1 MLKACNRAFEHFI
14 RSLPLLTLLVTG
26 FAVSAV
32 APYLYRLLKA
42 RFAWFGVAFPLSLF
56 ATFMLRYPQVA
67 SGVPVRERWSWVPS
81 LGLDLSFMLDGLSLT
96 FALLVTLIG
105 AAVFLYASVYLRHY
119 PEAGR
124 FFGFIGMFMTSM
136 LGVVLADNML
146 LLFLFWELTG
156 ISSFLLIGFNHHA
169 ASSRSSALKALLVT
183 GLGGLS
189 LLTGM
194 LLLAGVTGSFE
205 ISSFYGMNEVITAHR
220 HYPAIVLLVLIGA
233 FTKSAQF
240 PFHFWLPDAMAA
252 PSPVSAYLHS
262 ATMVK
267 AGIYLLARFNHE
279 IGGTALWQ
287 DLILAAGATTMIM
300 AALLSYRQSDLKR
313 LLAYSTLSVLGTLV
327 MLLGIGSKLAIKAF
341 FIYLLAHSLY
351 KGTLFM
357 VAGSLDHETGTRDVS
372 RLGGLARQMPVT
384 TVTAI
389 LASFSMM
396 GVIPLI
402 GFIGK
407 ETLYKAVLEVQPWG
421 GMLIVLAVAA
431 SACLVVVTL
440 LVGFR
445 PFLGKPRLE
454 LAEAHEAPPAMLV
467 GPFVLA
473 LSGLMLGLFPD
484 FFIGPL
490 LEVSS
495 ISILS
500 ERLGI
505 EIALWHGFNLVLF
518 LSFLTLLGGVAL
530 YLLRPHIL
538 PGIERLHF
546 PGFFKPSVWY
556 EQALAGMLRFAGAQ
570 TSFLQNGYLR
580 RYLFIIILSALLPA
594 LWMLFGAGG
603 TVIPL
608 PRNLSVTPYEAALA
622 LIIVLATI
630 MLLTSDSRLMAI
642 VSMGVL
648 GFCIGIIFIIY
659 GAPDVALT
667 TFAIETLNV
676 ILFVLVLGSLP
687 RFTSR
692 TRTAGRIRDAFV
704 AVSAGIFMTLTVLY
718 VTAVD
723 LSSEIKEFFGR
734 QSLPGGH
741 GRNVVNVILVDFR
754 ALDTLGEITVLAIAA
769 LGVFALLKLRTRETE

>member
-1 MLKACNRAFEHFI
+1 MLA
-14 RSLPLLTLLVTG
+14 LLVAS
-26 FAVSAV
+26 FAVSAIS
-32 APYLYRLLKA
+32 PYLYRLLKA
-42 RFAWFGVAFPLSLF
+42 RFVWFGAAFPLTLLAAF
-56 ATFMLRYPQVA
+56 VLRYPQVA
-67 SGVPVRERWSWVPS
+67 SGVPVRERWSWAPS

-119 PEAGR
+119 EEADR

-146 LLFLFWELTG
+146 LLFLFWELTS
-156 ISSFLLIGFNHHA
+156 ISSFLLIGFNHHE

-183 GLGGLS
+183 GAGGLA
-189 LLTGM
+189 LLAGM
-194 LLLAGVTGSFE
+194 LLLGSVTGSFE
-205 ISSFYGMNEVITAHR
+205 ISSFYAMNDFITSHP
-220 HYPAIVLLVLIGA
+220 HYPAIVALILVGA

-267 AGIYLLARFNHE
+267 AGIYLIARFNHE

-287 DLILAAGATTMIM
+287 DTILVAGATTMIF
-300 AALLSYRQSDLKR
+300 AGLLSYRQRDLKR

-341 FIYLLAHSLY
+341 FIYLIAHSLY
-351 KGTLFM
+351 KATLFL
-357 VAGSLDHETGTRDVS
+357 VAGTLDHETGTRDVGK
-372 RLGGLARQMPVT
+372 LGGLFRAMPVT
-384 TVTAI
+384 AVTAV

-407 ETLYKAVLEVQPWG
+407 ETLYKAVLEVHPWG
-421 GMLIVLAVAA
+421 RVLIVLAVAA
-431 SACLVVVTL
+431 SAFLVVVTL

-445 PFLGKPRLE
+445 PFLGKPRPE
-454 LAEAHEAPPAMLV
+454 LAEAHEAPLAMIA
-467 GPFVLA
+467 GPLILA
-473 LSGLMLGLFPD
+473 LSGLLLGLFPD
-484 FFIGPL
+484 FFVGHL
-490 LEVSS
+490 LEASS
-495 ISILS
+495 VSILS

-505 EIALWHGFNLVLF
+505 EIELWHGFNLVLL
-518 LSFLTLLGGVAL
+518 LSFVTLLAGVAL
-530 YLLRPHIL
+530 YFFRPLVL
-538 PGIERLHF
+538 PRIEQLHF
-546 PGFFKPSVWY
+546 PALLKPSVWY
-556 EQALAGMLRFAGAQ
+556 EEALAGMLRFAAGL

-580 RYLFIIILSALLPA
+580 RYLAVIILSALVPASLMLFRSWRAGGFAVTLPA
-594 LWMLFGAGG
+594 D
-603 TVIPL
+603 V
-608 PRNLSVTPYEAALA
+608 SVTAYEAALA
-622 LIIVLATI
+622 LIIALATA
-630 MLLTSDSRLMAI
+630 MLLKSDSRLKAI

-648 GFCIGIIFIIY
+648 GFGAGIIYIIY

-676 ILFVLVLGSLP
+676 ILFVLVLARLP
-687 RFTSR
+687 KFTSR
-692 TRTAGRIRDAFV
+692 SRPSGRLRDGLIA
-704 AVSAGIFMTLTVLY
+704 ASAGIFMTLTVLQ
-718 VTAVD
+718 VTSVD
-723 LSSEIKEFFGR
+723 SASGLKEFFGR
-734 QSLPGGH
+734 ESLPGGH

-769 LGVFALLKLRTRETE
+769 LGVFALLKLRTGKTE

>member
-1 MLKACNRAFEHFI
+1 M
-14 RSLPLLTLLVTG
+14 RSRHLLILLVSG
-26 FAVSAV
+26 FALSAA

-42 RFAWFGVAFPLSLF
+42 RFIWFGAAFPLALF
-56 ATFMLRYPQVA
+56 AKFLLWYPQVI
-67 SGVPVRERWSWVPS
+67 SGVPVRESWLWVPS
-81 LGLDLSFMLDGLSLT
+81 LGLDASFMLDGLSMT

-105 AAVFLYASVYLRHY
+105 AAVFLYASVYLRDY
-119 PEAGR
+119 PYADR

-156 ISSFLLIGFNHHA
+156 ISSFLLIGFNHHS

-183 GLGGLS
+183 GTGGLS
-189 LLTGM
+189 MLAGM

-205 ISSFYGMNEVITAHR
+205 ISSFYGMNETITAHR
-220 HYPAIVLLVLIGA
+220 HYPAIVMLVLIGA

-267 AGIYLLARFNHE
+267 AGIYLIARFNHE
-279 IGGTALWQ
+279 IGGTAFWQ
-287 DLILAAGATTMIM
+287 DTILVTGAVTMVQSAI
-300 AALLSYRQSDLKR
+300 LSFRQSDLKR

-327 MLLGIGSKLAIKAF
+327 MLLGIGSKIAIKAF
-341 FIYLLAHSLY
+341 FIYLIAHSLY
-351 KGTLFM
+351 KATLFL
-357 VAGSLDHETGTRDVS
+357 VAGTLDHETGTRDVT
-372 RLGGLARQMPVT
+372 RLGGLARALPFT
-384 TVTAI
+384 AVTAV

-407 ETLYKAVLEVQPWG
+407 ETLYQAVLEVQPWG
-421 GMLIVLAVAA
+421 SLLIVLAVVA

-445 PFLGKPRLE
+445 PFLGKPRPE
-454 LAEAHEAPPAMLV
+454 LAEAHEAPPGMLA

-484 FFIGPL
+484 FIIGPL
-490 LEVSS
+490 LEESS

-505 EIALWHGFNLVLF
+505 EIKLWHGFNLILF
-518 LSFLTLLGGVAL
+518 LSFLTLSGGLLL
-530 YLLRPHIL
+530 YRLRLFVL
-538 PGIERLHF
+538 PWLEHLHF
-546 PGFFKPSVWY
+546 QGFFKPSVWY
-556 EQALAGMLRFAGAQ
+556 EQMLQGMLRAAGLL

-580 RYLFIIILSALLPA
+580 WYLVVIILSALLPA
-594 LWMLFGAGG
+594 SLMLFGAGG
-603 TVIPL
+603 YAVML
-608 PRNLSVTPYEAALA
+608 PADLSVAPYEAALA
-622 LIIVLATI
+622 VIILLATV
-630 MLLTSDSRLMAI
+630 MLLTSDSRLKAI

-667 TFAIETLNV
+667 IFAIETLNI
-676 ILFVLVLGSLP
+676 ILFVLVLARLP

-692 TRTAGRIRDAFV
+692 SRISARVRDGV
-704 AVSAGIFMTLTVLY
+704 IAVSAGLFMTLTVLH
-718 VTAVD
+718 VTSGD
-723 LSSEIKEFFGR
+723 LSSGLKQFFGST
-734 QSLPGGH
+734 SLPEAN

-769 LGVFALLKLRTRETE
+769 IGVYALLKLRTGETE